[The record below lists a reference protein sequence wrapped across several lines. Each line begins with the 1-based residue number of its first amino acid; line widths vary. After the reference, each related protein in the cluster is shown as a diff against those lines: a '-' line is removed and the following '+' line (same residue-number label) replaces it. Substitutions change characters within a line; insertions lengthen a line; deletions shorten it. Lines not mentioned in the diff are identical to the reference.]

1 MTPYVHGSFWAGRG
15 FGPLDEI
22 NQEALKW
29 CLTVAG
35 MGGYGALWRGFGCAC
50 VPPQP
55 PPKSPAKELI
65 VFFQKTPGCQQGN
78 RYVKSQHRYPQGWSI
93 SVKNP
98 WLICVKSGL
107 LFFPIKGNERMKR
120 GFVAFLSFVLWLSN
134 PFKHSAVLW
143 AADTGRVRGEITLIE
158 EMTVIQSLPP
168 SASAEDNSSFAMTVT
183 GTPWTFKSRKE
194 VTFKVC
200 IRDGGVLVSD
210 TQHAFSV
217 TDEHDYQSRYLKTD
231 CTPIHRSRDTRIDI
245 RRPGSWTQN
254 TRKMT
259 QVFLFPEKA
268 NKIYN
273 LGLSPWVK
281 FIPVSVERPK
291 GGASGVVGGL
301 AKGIY
306 RIEASTYYLQAS
318 SGYMEHKIHN
328 ICKDTETLEVAQF
341 FPSEFGKKEP
351 SGQVSR
357 LGNTT
362 RTIAYNP
369 FKKESLS
376 AEWNIHYD
384 PKGTTGSA
392 VLLPVKSQNKE
403 ASYEKT
409 VSAKWSF
416 EPADTCQDLV
426 EAILH
431 DLAYAEAFQ
440 DPFALRQEPKRYRC
454 YVDRVAYKILNG
466 HWPTQP
472 ELQCDK
478 DLPDEEVPQGVGD
491 EIGVNGKC
499 ELINKTTYLEKA
511 KRGCVPDEVVAGILA
526 HENTHIEQC
535 RRDQGLFNSD
545 HPEVWRDMEVSAH
558 LVGIAE
564 MLKSLKQLCPNAV
577 TAELEQRIGRINRY
591 RLNP

>member
-1 MTPYVHGSFWAGRG
+1 MKQGLVVFLFS
-15 FGPLDEI
+15 
-22 NQEALKW
+22 
-29 CLTVAG
+29 
-35 MGGYGALWRGFGCAC
+35 ALW
-50 VPPQP
+50 V
-55 PPKSPAKELI
+55 
-65 VFFQKTPGCQQGN
+65 
-78 RYVKSQHRYPQGWSI
+78 
-93 SVKNP
+93 
-98 WLICVKSGL
+98 
-107 LFFPIKGNERMKR
+107 
-120 GFVAFLSFVLWLSN
+120 SN
-134 PFKHSAVLW
+134 PYTHSPHLW
-143 AADTGRVRGEITLIE
+143 AADTGRVRGKITLTE
-158 EMTVIQSLPP
+158 EMTVTQSLPP
-168 SASAEDNSSFAMTVT
+168 SASADDNSSFAVTVS
-183 GTPWTFKSRKE
+183 GTPQTFKSKKE
-194 VTFKVC
+194 VTFGVC
-200 IRDGGVLVSD
+200 IRDGRVLVGD

-245 RRPGSWTQN
+245 RRPGSWTQD

-273 LGLSPWVK
+273 LDLSPWVK
-281 FIPVSVERPK
+281 FIPLSVERPK
-291 GGASGVVGGL
+291 GGVGGL
-301 AKGIY
+301 AKGTY
-306 RIEASTYYLQAS
+306 RIEAATYYLQAS
-318 SGYMEHKIHN
+318 SGYLEHKIHN
-328 ICKDTETLEVAQF
+328 ICKDSEILEVAQF

-376 AEWNIHYD
+376 AEWKILYD
-384 PKGTTGSA
+384 PKGTSGSA
-392 VLLPVKSQNKE
+392 VLLAVKSQNKD

-416 EPADTCQDLV
+416 KPADTCQDLV
-426 EAILH
+426 AAILH
-431 DLAYAEAFQ
+431 DLAYVEAFQ
-440 DPFALRQEPKRYRC
+440 DPFALRQEPARYRC

-466 HWPTQP
+466 SWPTQP

-478 DLPDEEVPQGVGD
+478 DLSDGERPQGAGD
-491 EIGVNGKC
+491 EIGVNDKC
-499 ELINKTTYLEKA
+499 ELINKTTFLEKA

-535 RRDQGLFNSD
+535 RWDRNLFNSEN
-545 HPEVWRDMEVSAH
+545 PEVWRDMEVRAH

-564 MLKSLKQLCPNAV
+564 MLKSLKRLCPNAV
-577 TAELEQRIGRINRY
+577 TAEMEQRINRINRH